1 MTNETLLNALY
12 ASDIPSEQT
21 ARECDFI
28 EHFIPPGSHPRI
40 LDLACETG
48 RHSIELAARGYD
60 VTGVDM
66 DGWAL
71 KVADRAARRREV
83 AVRFIEGDLREMKEL
98 EDRVDGILL
107 FWRSFGFFDDPVQ
120 AGLFSHFRKLLR
132 PGGRLILDL
141 YNRLH
146 FPHQTGTMGSLAD
159 ELLNE
164 LPSRAMA
171 LEPPPLSYEDNIRF
185 ERRLS
190 IELFDPHLHTPGE
203 IAGIAANH
211 GLRLL
216 ASCSDFS
223 ADIAATPERPHM
235 QLVFEH
241 DQ

>member
-1 MTNETLLNALY
+1 MSNETLLNALY
-12 ASDIPSEQT
+12 ASDISYEQT
-21 ARECDFI
+21 SRECDFI
-28 EHFIPPGSHPRI
+28 EHFIPLASHPRI

-60 VTGVDM
+60 VAGIDI
-66 DGWAL
+66 DGRAL
-71 KVADRAARRREV
+71 KVAGNMARRRGV
-83 AVRFIEGDLREMKEL
+83 TVRFIEGDLREMKAL

-159 ELLNE
+159 ERMNG
-164 LPSRAMA
+164 LPSRTMA
-171 LEPPPLSYEDNIRF
+171 LEPPPLSYEENIPF
-185 ERRLS
+185 ANHLS
-190 IELFDPHLHTPGE
+190 IELFDPHLHAPGE

-211 GLRLL
+211 RLRLL